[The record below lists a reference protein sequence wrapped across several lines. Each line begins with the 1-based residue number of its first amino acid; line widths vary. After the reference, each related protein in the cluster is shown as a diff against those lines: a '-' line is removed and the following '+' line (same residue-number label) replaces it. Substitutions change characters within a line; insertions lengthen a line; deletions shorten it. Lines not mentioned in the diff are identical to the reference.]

1 MSEPLPAAF
10 EGDTLVA
17 AKGLGV
23 RGDGRWLVHDIDLD
37 VRRGEIVTV
46 IGPNGGGKTTLA
58 RALLGLVPAAA
69 GRIERAAGLRIG
81 YVPQR
86 LQIDRTLPL
95 SVGRLMTATHRAS
108 ADEVTAALA
117 ETGVAALCD
126 RPVQALSGGE
136 FQRVMLARALLRRPD
151 LLVLDE
157 PVQGVDFGGEAM
169 LYQLIADLRDRR
181 HLGILMV
188 SHDLHVVMAATDRV
202 ICLNA
207 HVCCTG
213 APQAV
218 TRDPEYLKLF
228 GPHAHI
234 HGHADADDVGDV
246 DVDANVLGEAPA
258 YALYAHHHDHHH
270 EVDGSVIHDDPE
282 QAAREDGHNAG

>member
-1 MSEPLPAAF
+1 MPDQSQ
-10 EGDTLVA
+10 TLAERECLVE

-23 RGDGRWLVHDIDLD
+23 RDGGRWLIHHIDLN
-37 VRRGEIVTV
+37 VCRGEIVTV
-46 IGPNGGGKTTLA
+46 IGPNGGGKTTLV
-58 RALLGLVPAAA
+58 RALLGLLPAET
-69 GRIERAAGLRIG
+69 GTVSRADGLRIG

-86 LQIDRTLPL
+86 LHIDRTLPL
-95 SVGRLMTATHRAS
+95 SVARLMTATQPSGRN
-108 ADEVTAALA
+108 EVDAALA
-117 ETGVAALCD
+117 ETGVEALRD

-136 FQRVMLARALLRRPD
+136 LQRVLLARALLRKPD

-157 PVQGVDFGGEAM
+157 PVQGVDFGGEAV

-213 APQAV
+213 APHTV
-218 TRDPEYLKLF
+218 TQDPEYLKLF
-228 GPHAHI
+228 GPHSHEPA
-234 HGHADADDVGDV
+234 GT
-246 DVDANVLGEAPA
+246 PA
-258 YALYAHHHDHHH
+258 YAIYEHHHDHSHDVAGNVVH
-270 EVDGSVIHDDPE
+270 EHDHEHGSHD
-282 QAAREDGHNAG
+282 AG